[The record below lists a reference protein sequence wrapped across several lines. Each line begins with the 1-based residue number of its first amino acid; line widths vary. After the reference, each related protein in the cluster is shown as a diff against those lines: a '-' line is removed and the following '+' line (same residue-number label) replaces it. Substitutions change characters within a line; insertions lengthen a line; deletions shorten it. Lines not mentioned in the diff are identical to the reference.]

1 MLKSP
6 EQVIMR
12 QLAVS
17 PATAIEL
24 GHRVYPVLAPASA
37 SLPFATVTR
46 SGIER
51 EQTLSSPMGVPT
63 LTVSIAVF
71 AATYEQAR
79 RVADAVRGV
88 LDGWHG
94 EAYSVSVLQV
104 SLETESDDFVTLEG
118 GDLPPVY
125 QITLTFDILWQEI

>member
-1 MLKSP
+1 
-6 EQVIMR
+6 
-12 QLAVS
+12 
-17 PATAIEL
+17 
-24 GHRVYPVLAPASA
+24 
-37 SLPFATVTR
+37 
-46 SGIER
+46 
-51 EQTLSSPMGVPT
+51 MGVPT

-71 AATYEQAR
+71 ASTYEQAR

-94 EAYSVSVLQV
+94 DAYSVSVLQV